1 MALPAW
7 DGSTADPPERS
18 GSWAFQMALC
28 LLGPLFF
35 LSYLFSILA
44 PLPTLYLQLGT
55 TNVRRGRIWSYA
67 SVIVGLFLCFAVK
80 GWLWGS
86 LLYFLFAALPALIL
100 GELLLR
106 KLGPEIAIL
115 GAVLAVALATT
126 FGAWGLA
133 RSKGLDLV
141 PAVRQETEAFL
152 KEKAEFLLS
161 QQNSELPDDTRAAL
175 EQLKANPGQEVVTL
189 PGMGLFLVLLLC
201 TLPVVALIR
210 WNPKGFLRRTGIVR
224 DFLRKWASPEWLV
237 WPSLLCG
244 ALHIFEVEILSDM
257 ARNALIPILLIY
269 FFHGMS
275 ILAFFLDSLRLRG
288 PFRVFFYGAAILF
301 LTPMVV
307 SFGFF
312 DLWFNFR
319 KRNQP
324 NDPSKERSKERQ
336 IEHSNEHSNDTDN
349 KEKES

>member
-1 MALPAW
+1 MALPDW
-7 DGSTADPPERS
+7 DGSTNRDLPERS

-35 LSYLFSILA
+35 LSYLASILA

-55 TNVRRGRIWSYA
+55 ANTRRGRTWSLA
-67 SVIVGLFLCFAVK
+67 AVFVGLFLCFAVK
-80 GWLWGS
+80 GWFWGS
-86 LLYFLFAALPALIL
+86 LLYFLFAALPAFLI

-106 KLGPEIAIL
+106 RKGPEMAIL
-115 GAVLAVALATT
+115 GAVFAVALATT
-126 FGAWGLA
+126 VCAWGVA
-133 RSKGLDLV
+133 RSRGLELI
-141 PAVRQETEAFL
+141 PAVRQSTEAFL

-161 QQNSELPDDTRAAL
+161 QKKNEIPEETRLAL
-175 EQLKANPGQEVVTL
+175 EQLRDNPAQELDTM
-189 PGMGLFLVLLLC
+189 PGMGLFTLLLLC

-210 WNPKGFLRRTGIVR
+210 WNPKGFLRRTGIPR
-224 DFLRKWASPEWLV
+224 DFLRKWKSPEWMV
-237 WPSLLCG
+237 WPALFCG
-244 ALHIFEVEILSDM
+244 AFHIFEVAVLSDL

-288 PFRVFFYGAAILF
+288 PFRVVFYGAAILF
-301 LTPMVV
+301 LIPMVV

-319 KRNQP
+319 SRNRP
-324 NDPSKERSKERQ
+324 GA
-336 IEHSNEHSNDTDN
+336 DTDRDN
-349 KEKES
+349 RDTGKDLDNEEK

>member
-1 MALPAW
+1 MALPDW
-7 DGSTADPPERS
+7 DEPATKEMPERS

-55 TNVRRGRIWSYA
+55 PNASRGRAWA
-67 SVIVGLFLCFAVK
+67 LAAMAVGVFLCFAVK
-80 GWLWGS
+80 GWFWGS
-86 LLYFLFAALPALIL
+86 LLYLLFAALPALLI

-106 KLGPEIAIL
+106 RLSPEKAIT
-115 GAVLAVALATT
+115 GAMLAVALATT
-126 FGAWGLA
+126 FSAWGIA
-133 RSKGLDLV
+133 RSRGLELV
-141 PAVRQETEAFL
+141 PAVKQGAEGFL
-152 KEKAEFLLS
+152 KEKAEYLLS
-161 QQNSELPDDTRAAL
+161 QKKEELPEDTRKAL
-175 EQLKANPGQEVVTL
+175 EQLRDSPGQELITL
-189 PGMGLFLVLLLC
+189 PGMGLFFLLLLC

-210 WNPKGFLRRTGIVR
+210 WNPKGFLRRTGIPR
-224 DFLRKWASPEWLV
+224 DFLRKWRSPEWLV
-237 WPSLLCG
+237 WPALFCG
-244 ALHIFEVEILSDM
+244 AFHVFEVEILSDL

-288 PFRVFFYGAAILF
+288 PFRVAFYGAAIVF

-319 KRNQP
+319 RRNRP
-324 NDPSKERSKERQ
+324 GA
-336 IEHSNEHSNDTDN
+336 DTDREVN
-349 KEKES
+349 SDNEEKEL